1 MSATEARAQEYASA
15 RHHLATRLE
24 RLASVAHVLAD
35 ELRDGGTLSVA
46 DMTRLERRVQSVYE
60 ATALARAT
68 RP

>member
-1 MSATEARAQEYASA
+1 MTAIQAREQEYASA

-24 RLASVAHVLAD
+24 RLASVAQVLAD
-35 ELRDGGTLSVA
+35 EMRDGGTLTVA
-46 DMTRLERRVQSVYE
+46 DMNRLEKRVQSVYE